1 MQFVE
6 VLWLNLGW
14 DALFLIVETRYVLD
28 SLILSLSLLSF
39 RIEKQITMQEHNE
52 LESWSTMTFLL
63 QLIQNII
70 KCPYTINKNYKQ
82 NMKRDE

>member
-52 LESWSTMTFLL
+52 LGSWSTMTFLL